1 MIIIGDG
8 RDQIF
13 FDTNLKTNV
22 PDGKRR
28 CENSYGNYST
38 MRDALEACERDNF
51 CQMVYNENCDDKYF
65 TLCNKLEQ
73 TAKAEEKSCI
83 FKKSK
88 LTGS

>member
-1 MIIIGDG
+1 
-8 RDQIF
+8 
-13 FDTNLKTNV
+13 
-22 PDGKRR
+22 
-28 CENSYGNYST
+28 

-51 CQMVYNENCDDKYF
+51 CQMVYNENCDDRYF
-65 TLCNKLEQ
+65 TLCNRLEQ